1 MLKKEGVSNTAA
13 KSAVDAVVHE
23 LAPAGK
29 TKTRVEYIDSQA
41 KQVDPLLN
49 LIYGLLALSVVI
61 AAIGIVITLLLS
73 VYERRRELGLLR
85 AIGMTRSQVRS
96 SIRWEALIVTLI
108 GAVEGVAIGLA
119 LGFAVVAALKDQG
132 LNHFSVPIIRMALIF
147 VIAIVLG
154 VLAAII
160 PARRATKVNVL
171 EAISTN

>member
-1 MLKKEGVSNTAA
+1 
-13 KSAVDAVVHE
+13 
-23 LAPAGK
+23 
-29 TKTRVEYIDSQA
+29 
-41 KQVDPLLN
+41 
-49 LIYGLLALSVVI
+49 
-61 AAIGIVITLLLS
+61 
-73 VYERRRELGLLR
+73 
-85 AIGMTRSQVRS
+85 MTRSQVRS

-119 LGFAVVAALKDQG
+119 LGFAVVAALKDEG
-132 LNHFSVPIIRMALIF
+132 LNQFSVPIIRMASIF